1 MITKSAKQLPHGE
14 TKQGMIL
21 HSFPLHESAGLK
33 QKVRK
38 DIKKKIKGIL
48 PSTRHLWDSLL
59 QDIVM
64 LCSLDDPSL
73 ETFKVKLGRA
83 QL

>member
-38 DIKKKIKGIL
+38 DIKKNQRN
-48 PSTRHLWDSLL
+48 SSLYKA
-59 QDIVM
+59 
-64 LCSLDDPSL
+64 SLGLIAAGYCDVV
-73 ETFKVKLGRA
+73 FLG
-83 QL
+83 

>member
-38 DIKKKIKGIL
+38 DIKKKNQRN
-48 PSTRHLWDSLL
+48 SSL
-59 QDIVM
+59 
-64 LCSLDDPSL
+64 
-73 ETFKVKLGRA
+73 
-83 QL
+83 